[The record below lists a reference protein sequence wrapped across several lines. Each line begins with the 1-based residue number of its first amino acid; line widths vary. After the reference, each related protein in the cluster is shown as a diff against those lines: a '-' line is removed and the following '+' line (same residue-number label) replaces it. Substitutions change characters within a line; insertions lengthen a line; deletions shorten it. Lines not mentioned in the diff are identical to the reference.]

1 MHALPAA
8 PAGPKHRQ
16 IIVGTALASA
26 AALSLFMGMIVT
38 WLRMRDQTRAAG
50 SAWVPEDT
58 AVPMVAANVMLLA
71 LVPLCVFAQW
81 AFYAAK
87 RQDRAHTGVALALV
101 VVVALMFI
109 NAQAYIWSQM
119 KLPANGGTYNSM
131 FYALTGVLVAAAI
144 VGVLFSA
151 VAAFR
156 YLGGRSTDSE
166 VVAAHALYWYVLSA
180 AYAVLWFVVYV
191 TK

>member
-1 MHALPAA
+1 
-8 PAGPKHRQ
+8 
-16 IIVGTALASA
+16 
-26 AALSLFMGMIVT
+26 MGMIVT